1 MTRREKQAAD
11 TRQDIL
17 DAALRLFAERGYG
30 RTSITDIASGAGVA
44 VPTLY
49 TSVGAK
55 PVILRQLLERIDERA
70 GIAALAA
77 TMRTEEDPAR
87 VLSIEVTITRQVAET
102 SGDVIRVLASAAV
115 VDAELAETYAA
126 GLANHRA
133 GARTTVE
140 RLVQLRALHPQRSV
154 EEATAIIATMTSTS
168 VYDSLTHDF
177 GWSFDQCAHW
187 LTETL
192 TSQLLPPIARRPRR
206 AAP

>member
-1 MTRREKQAAD
+1 MSRPMTRREKQAAE

-30 RTSITDIASGAGVA
+30 RTSIADIAAGAGVA

-87 VLSIEVTITRQVAET
+87 VLSIEVTI
-102 SGDVIRVLASAAV
+102 
-115 VDAELAETYAA
+115 
-126 GLANHRA
+126 
-133 GARTTVE
+133 
-140 RLVQLRALHPQRSV
+140 
-154 EEATAIIATMTSTS
+154 
-168 VYDSLTHDF
+168 
-177 GWSFDQCAHW
+177 
-187 LTETL
+187 
-192 TSQLLPPIARRPRR
+192 
-206 AAP
+206 